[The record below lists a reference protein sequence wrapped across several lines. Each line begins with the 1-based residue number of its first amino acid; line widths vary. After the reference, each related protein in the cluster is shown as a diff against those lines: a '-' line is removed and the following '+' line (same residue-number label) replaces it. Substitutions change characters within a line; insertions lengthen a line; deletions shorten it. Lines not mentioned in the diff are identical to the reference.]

1 LIQSISMKK
10 FLKTILPL
18 LFLSAIFLNACGNGP
33 EIEPELSPNISPT
46 ASLTTYPS
54 SYMVGVPP
62 YITDTLVDTLDNI
75 QAIEI
80 VDSLDGANIQIDV
93 SAEDPIIEWVYV
105 LVAPFFYIGEGVAS
119 ADLQMFWQGNAGP
132 DFPAE
137 VLFVDGGTKAVIE
150 KIWGPASTNNVKV
163 ISSEELLSRAW
174 ESGNALAILPFEQL
188 EPAWKV
194 LEVDDLSPI
203 HKDFNP
209 SEYILNI
216 PFSLLGDRSALE
228 GLLFHIAE
236 EKSSGVVFPLSNRR
250 ADKLT
255 TVVMTGVTALA
266 RGTAYIMEEYG
277 YTYPAIDIGDIL
289 RDADILHISNEA
301 PFIETCPKPFSN
313 KANDTNLVFCSK
325 PEYIQLLEAVGT
337 DVVELTGDHFRDWG
351 PEAMLSTLEMYED
364 RNWRYYGGG
373 RDYSEGIQPAT
384 FNHNGNKIA
393 FLGCNAKLSG
403 YATASDSSPGAVHC
417 DMELMAEQVINAVG
431 QGYQPIFTFQHL
443 EYYTYDASPAL
454 QVDFHSAA
462 DAGAVIVS
470 GSQAHQPHAFEFYK
484 SSFLHYGLGNLFFDQ
499 YDEGFSQRQ
508 AFIDRHVFYDGQHIS
523 TELITI
529 MFIDWARPR
538 LMTEEERIDLLN
550 IVFAASGW

>member
-1 LIQSISMKK
+1 MIQSISMKK
-10 FLKTILPL
+10 YLKTILPL
-18 LFLSAIFLNACGNGP
+18 FILSAISLNACGNTP
-33 EIEPELSPNISPT
+33 EVEPELSPT
-46 ASLTTYPS
+46 ASPTTYPS
-54 SYMVGVPP
+54 SYIVGVPP
-62 YITDTLVDTLDNI
+62 YITDTLIDTLDNI

-80 VDSLDGANIQIDV
+80 ADSLNGANIQIDV

-105 LVAPFFYIGEGVAS
+105 LAAPFSYIGEGVAGS
-119 ADLQMFWQGNAGP
+119 DLKAFWQGNAGL

-137 VLFVDGGTKAVIE
+137 VLFVDGGTKAVLE
-150 KIWGPASTNNVKV
+150 KIWGSASTTNVKV
-163 ISSEELLSRAW
+163 ISSVELLSRAW
-174 ESGNALAILPFEQL
+174 ESGKALVILPFEQL

-194 LEVDDLSPI
+194 LTVDGFSPI
-203 HKDFNP
+203 HKDF
-209 SEYILNI
+209 SSSKYILNI
-216 PFSLLGDRSALE
+216 PFSLLGNRAALE
-228 GLLFHIAE
+228 GLLFHIEE
-236 EKSSGVVFPLSNRR
+236 EKSSGVIFPLSNRS

-255 TVVMTGVTALA
+255 TVVMTGVTALV

-289 RDADILHISNEA
+289 RDADILHISNEI
-301 PFIETCPKPFSN
+301 PFAETCPRPFFS
-313 KANDTNLVFCSK
+313 KADDTNLVFCSK

-337 DVVELTGDHFRDWG
+337 DVVEMTGDHFGDWG
-351 PEAMLSTLEMYED
+351 PEAMLRTLEMYED
-364 RNWRYYGGG
+364 RNWQYYGGG
-373 RDYSEGIQPAT
+373 RDYTKGIQPAI

-393 FLGCNAKLSG
+393 FFGCNAKLSG

-417 DMELMAEQVINAVG
+417 DMELMAEQVKNAVG
-431 QGYQPIFTFQHL
+431 QGYQPIFTFQHT
-443 EYYTYDASPAL
+443 EYYTYDANEAL
-454 QVDFHSAA
+454 EEDFHSAA

-499 YDEGFSQRQ
+499 YDEGFPQRQ

-529 MFIDWARPR
+529 MFIDWARTR

-550 IVFAASGW
+550 TVFAASGW

>member
-1 LIQSISMKK
+1 MNKK
-10 FLKTILPL
+10 LKTILPL
-18 LFLSAIFLNACGNGP
+18 LFLSAISLNACGNAP
-33 EIEPELSPNISPT
+33 EIEPEPSQIASPT
-46 ASLTTYPS
+46 ASPTTYLS
-54 SYMVGVPP
+54 LYKVGVPP
-62 YITDTLVDTLDNI
+62 YITDTLIDTLENI

-80 VDSLDGANIQIDV
+80 SDSLDGTNIQIDV

-105 LVAPFFYIGEGVAS
+105 LAAPFSYVGEGIAG
-119 ADLQMFWQGNAGP
+119 ADLKAFWQGNAGQ
-132 DFPAE
+132 DFPAA
-137 VLFVDGGTKAVIE
+137 VLFVDGGTKAVLE
-150 KIWGPASTNNVKV
+150 KIWGLASTSNVKV
-163 ISSEELLSRAW
+163 ISSEELLSRVW
-174 ESGNALAILPFEQL
+174 ESGNAFAILPFEQL
-188 EPAWKV
+188 GPAWKV
-194 LEVDDLSPI
+194 LAIDGFSPI
-203 HKDFNP
+203 QKDF
-209 SEYILNI
+209 SSYEYILNI
-216 PFSLLGDRSALE
+216 PFSLLGNRAALE
-228 GLLFHIAE
+228 GLLFHIEA
-236 EKSSGVVFPLSNRR
+236 EKSSGVVFPLRNRR
-250 ADKLT
+250 ADRLT
-255 TVVMTGVTALA
+255 TVVLTGVTALV

-313 KANDTNLVFCSK
+313 KANDINLVFCSK

-351 PEAMLSTLEMYED
+351 PEAMVSTLEMYED
-364 RNWRYYGGG
+364 RSWRYYGGG
-373 RDYSEGIQPAT
+373 RNYTEGIQPAT

-393 FLGCNAKLSG
+393 FFGCNAKLSG

-417 DMELMAEQVINAVG
+417 DMELMAEQVKNAVG

-443 EYYTYDASPAL
+443 EYYTYDISDAL
-454 QVDFHSAA
+454 EVDFHFAA

-508 AFIDRHVFYDGQHIS
+508 AFIDRHIFYEGQHIS

-550 IVFAASGW
+550 VVFAASGW

>member
-1 LIQSISMKK
+1 MKK
-10 FLKTILPL
+10 ILKTILPL
-18 LFLSAIFLNACGNGP
+18 LFLSAISLNACGNAP
-33 EIEPELSPNISPT
+33 EIEPELSPTASPT
-46 ASLTTYPS
+46 TYLS
-54 SYMVGVPP
+54 SYKVGVPP
-62 YITDTLVDTLDNI
+62 YITDTLIDTLDNI

-80 VDSLDGANIQIDV
+80 SNSLDGTNIQIDV

-105 LVAPFFYIGEGVAS
+105 LAAPFSYIGEGVAG
-119 ADLQMFWQGNAGP
+119 ADLMAFWQGNADP

-137 VLFVDGGTKAVIE
+137 VLFVDGGTKAVLE
-150 KIWGPASTNNVKV
+150 KIWGSASISNVKV
-163 ISSEELLSRAW
+163 ISSEALLSRVW

-194 LEVDDLSPI
+194 LAVDGFSPI
-203 HKDFNP
+203 HKDFSS

-216 PFSLLGDRSALE
+216 PFSLLGSRAALE
-228 GLLFHIAE
+228 GLLFHIE
-236 EKSSGVVFPLSNRR
+236 KEKSSGVVFPLSNRR
-250 ADKLT
+250 ADRLT
-255 TVVMTGVTALA
+255 TVVLTGVTALV

-289 RDADILHISNEA
+289 RDADILHISNEI
-301 PFIETCPKPFSN
+301 PFAETCPSPFYN
-313 KANDTNLVFCSK
+313 KANDINLVFCSK

-337 DVVELTGDHFRDWG
+337 DVVELTGDHFGDWG
-351 PEAMLSTLEMYED
+351 SEAMVGTLEMYED
-364 RNWRYYGGG
+364 RGWQYYGGG

-393 FLGCNAKLSG
+393 FFGCNAKPPG

-417 DMELMAEQVINAVG
+417 DMELMAEQVKNAVG

-454 QVDFHSAA
+454 QVDFYSAA

-499 YDEGFSQRQ
+499 HGEGFSQRQ
-508 AFIDRHVFYDGQHIS
+508 ALIDRHIFYNGQHIS
-523 TELITI
+523 TELIPI

-538 LMTEEERIDLLN
+538 LMTEEEQINILN
-550 IVFAASGW
+550 NVFTASGW